1 MTQTSR
7 SIDGLDER
15 RRRRHGSRRTGPG
28 PPDYRRSRAM
38 LRTTSKND
46 PAARGRAGEDK
57 IFEGKKVKP
66 VLYVGTAVGHG
77 RYIAAQDEGGKLIMG
92 RDGQPI
98 AFRDI

>member
-1 MTQTSR
+1 M
-7 SIDGLDER
+7 ER
-15 RRRRHGSRRTGPG
+15 RIAAAGRERPATGLK
-28 PPDYRRSRAM
+28 RSFTM

-46 PAARGRAGEDK
+46 PNARGPASEGKTFD
-57 IFEGKKVKP
+57 GKKVKP

-92 RDGQPI
+92 AENKPV